1 MVSSAPALAG
11 APSVGPDALELARA
25 LSISRT
31 LADWLVARG
40 FGDLEATRRFLSPRL
55 SELSPP
61 HAMLD
66 RDAAAERIA
75 RAVTARERIAIFGDY
90 DCDGITA
97 TAVLTELLRAL
108 DADVTPLVAERSG
121 GGYGVSPAAVERL
134 RATGATLVVTCD
146 CGSSDHASLAA
157 LAGYGIDTV
166 VIDHHLVPDEPL
178 PAVAFL
184 NPQRPGCGFPFK
196 GLASCGLALSVGA
209 AVRARLGRT
218 IDLTAVLDLVAIGSI
233 ADVVP
238 LVGDNRALVRA
249 GLVRLANA
257 KRPGMRALFEL
268 ANIERGTSL
277 AADEV
282 AFRIAPRLNAPG
294 RLGSAA
300 VTLELLLERN
310 PERADALAGEVEQ
323 KNAERRVLQD
333 QMIVEAL
340 AEVRERRWDDAPAIV
355 LGREGWLP
363 GIVGIVAGRLADD
376 LGRPV
381 VVIGFEQGLGRG
393 SVRGPRGSRLYDA
406 LKAVSPLLV
415 RFGGHQAAAGLEVTA
430 ERLAELREGFV
441 AAVSAGGRD
450 TPVSS
455 VGPGVRL
462 APGDSLARVL
472 ADFALLEPCGE
483 ANPCPELELE
493 GTLLRAREVRG
504 GHLKL
509 ELELASGERLSAFG
523 PGMGGRVLE
532 PGSSVSLAGRLV
544 RDRFRGGDAA
554 EIRIARLA

>member
-1 MVSSAPALAG
+1 MFASAQALAG
-11 APSVGPDALELARA
+11 APPSPSSALELSRA
-25 LSISRT
+25 LSVSLT
-31 LADWLVARG
+31 LATWLDARG
-40 FGDLEATRRFLSPRL
+40 FRDLDATRRFLSPRL
-55 SELSPP
+55 AELSPP

-75 RAVTARERIAIFGDY
+75 RAVTARERIAVFGDY

-108 DADVTPLVAERSG
+108 DADVTPLVAERHD
-121 GGYGVSPAAVERL
+121 GGYGVSPAAVARIV
-134 RATGATLVVTCD
+134 ATGATLVVTCD
-146 CGSSDHASLAA
+146 CGSSDHASLAE
-157 LAGYGIDTV
+157 LRRRGIDAV

-178 PAVAFL
+178 PVVAFL

-196 GLASCGLALSVGA
+196 WLASCGLCLSVGA

-218 IDLTAVLDLVAIGSI
+218 IDLTSVLDLVAIGSI

-249 GLVRLANA
+249 GLARLGDV
-257 KRPGMRALFEL
+257 KRPGLRALFEL
-268 ANIERGTSL
+268 AKLERGTPL
-277 AADEV
+277 RADEV

-300 VTLELLLERN
+300 VTLALLLEKN
-310 PERADALAGEVEQ
+310 QDRADQLAGDVEQ

-333 QMIVEAL
+333 RMVAEAL
-340 AEVRERRWDDAPAIV
+340 AEVREQRWDEAPAVVI
-355 LGREGWLP
+355 GREGWQH

-381 VVIGFEQGLGRG
+381 AVIGFEGGVGRG

-406 LKAVSPLLV
+406 LKAVSSVLG
-415 RFGGHQAAAGLEVTA
+415 RFGGHQAAAGLEVSM
-430 ERLAELREGFV
+430 ERLGELREGFAAAV
-441 AAVSAGGRD
+441 AAQGPDSTSAPAAPCVSLAAGD
-450 TPVSS
+450 T
-455 VGPGVRL
+455 
-462 APGDSLARVL
+462 LARVL
-472 ADFALLEPCGE
+472 GDFALLEPCGE
-483 ANPCPELELE
+483 GNPSPELELA
-493 GTLLRAREVRG
+493 GRLVRAREVRG

-509 ELELASGERLSAFG
+509 EVELGSGERVSAFG
-523 PGMGGRVLE
+523 AGMGERTFE
-532 PGSSVSLAGRLV
+532 PGANVALAGSLV

-554 EIRIARLA
+554 EIRLTRVA